1 VITTFMLTAWI
12 VLLRLRLTIRRYS
25 QFMETESRELFISP
39 FRKKRRFPLL
49 PRSIEIIDRS

>member
-1 VITTFMLTAWI
+1 MLTAWI